1 MSGQD
6 NRERALAG
14 HPPPKDTHG
23 QPGPRPPAPDSLRVE
38 AQDSR
43 SVRFSHF
50 HSGSSAAH
58 AEAVALDGH
67 RVDTESRQHTRMR

>member
-1 MSGQD
+1 V
-6 NRERALAG
+6 
-14 HPPPKDTHG
+14 
-23 QPGPRPPAPDSLRVE
+23 RVE

-67 RVDTESRQHTRMR
+67 RRDEAGGLEELRLGTSWSTRR